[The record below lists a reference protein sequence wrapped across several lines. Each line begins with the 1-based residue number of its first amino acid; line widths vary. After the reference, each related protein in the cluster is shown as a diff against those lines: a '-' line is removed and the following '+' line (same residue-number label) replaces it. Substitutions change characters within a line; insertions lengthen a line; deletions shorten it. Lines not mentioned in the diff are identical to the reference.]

1 MRLVPPS
8 LYIGHT
14 DCPTM
19 VTWDQQVQVGARP
32 LVESEGPEAQG
43 LAAGR
48 PALLLYFLKLSSTGK
63 ECKLSH

>member
-32 LVESEGPEAQG
+32 LVESKGPEAG
-43 LAAGR
+43 V
-48 PALLLYFLKLSSTGK
+48 ALLLYSLKLSSMGK